1 MAFPNTNNLPA
12 FTQMDANQ
20 SIISP
25 LFLGQDYMEYM
36 NVLPD
41 IKGVTKID
49 HLGSLS
55 KITKAF
61 TAGAF
66 AGETTG
72 TFSGVLLLL
81 QELKL
86 KLNFT
91 LTLYSGK

>member
-41 IKGVTKID
+41 IKGVTKVD

-66 AGETTG
+66 ATEKLLT
-72 TFSGVLLLL
+72 LLLMV
-81 QELKL
+81 
-86 KLNFT
+86 
-91 LTLYSGK
+91 